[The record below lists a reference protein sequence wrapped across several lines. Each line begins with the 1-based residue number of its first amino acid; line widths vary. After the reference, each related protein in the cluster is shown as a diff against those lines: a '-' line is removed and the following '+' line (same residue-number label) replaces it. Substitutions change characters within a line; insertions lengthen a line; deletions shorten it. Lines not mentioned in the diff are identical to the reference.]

1 MRLLLELYSLLYLNP
16 FTVDVSV
23 FAFLLIF
30 KYCRRYIKFND
41 STPIRAICL
50 LMLCSFTTLTETS
63 FAILMPTVF
72 KGVDE
77 FFVNIQPSTP
87 YLDPK
92 DHLLW
97 FLIAS
102 IVMVFLIIPVTL
114 LLLLAPFLS
123 RFTNLTKVKPFLDE
137 FQSCYKDRYRWMA
150 SYYFLCRFL
159 YLAIITSAAAG
170 LESTQYAIQVISL
183 VILVIHTLLQPYR
196 KPVLNKVDIII
207 LADIITIT
215 LLYGES
221 ANLLFQAKPDLR
233 RLLTAVL
240 IIMPMFY
247 LICGAFVAFARRYGL
262 RKKLRK
268 WLKHHSN
275 QGNYLYKLSNHLNAP
290 LLDDEALTDQPEN
303 ASGSRAR
310 SVSTI
315 SNSVRYREPF
325 FRYLGFEDSDE
336 EEDFKDKENGEDN
349 EIEYSNIS
357 STPPSQPT
365 SSIVTLDR
373 EQGSRHSTGVVST
386 GSTRKSSSPTN
397 DQFSSQRWL
406 DQTTPT
412 GDEEL

>member
-137 FQSCYKDRYRWMA
+137 FQSCCKDRYRWMA

-233 RLLTAVL
+233 
-240 IIMPMFY
+240 
-247 LICGAFVAFARRYGL
+247 
-262 RKKLRK
+262 
-268 WLKHHSN
+268 
-275 QGNYLYKLSNHLNAP
+275 
-290 LLDDEALTDQPEN
+290 
-303 ASGSRAR
+303 
-310 SVSTI
+310 
-315 SNSVRYREPF
+315 
-325 FRYLGFEDSDE
+325 
-336 EEDFKDKENGEDN
+336 
-349 EIEYSNIS
+349 
-357 STPPSQPT
+357 
-365 SSIVTLDR
+365 
-373 EQGSRHSTGVVST
+373 
-386 GSTRKSSSPTN
+386 
-397 DQFSSQRWL
+397 
-406 DQTTPT
+406 
-412 GDEEL
+412 

>member
-1 MRLLLELYSLLYLNP
+1 
-16 FTVDVSV
+16 
-23 FAFLLIF
+23 
-30 KYCRRYIKFND
+30 
-41 STPIRAICL
+41 
-50 LMLCSFTTLTETS
+50 
-63 FAILMPTVF
+63 
-72 KGVDE
+72 
-77 FFVNIQPSTP
+77 
-87 YLDPK
+87 
-92 DHLLW
+92 
-97 FLIAS
+97 
-102 IVMVFLIIPVTL
+102 
-114 LLLLAPFLS
+114 
-123 RFTNLTKVKPFLDE
+123 
-137 FQSCYKDRYRWMA
+137 
-150 SYYFLCRFL
+150 
-159 YLAIITSAAAG
+159 
-170 LESTQYAIQVISL
+170 
-183 VILVIHTLLQPYR
+183 
-196 KPVLNKVDIII
+196 
-207 LADIITIT
+207 
-215 LLYGES
+215 
-221 ANLLFQAKPDLR
+221 
-233 RLLTAVL
+233 
-240 IIMPMFY
+240 MPMFY

-262 RKKLRK
+262 RKKLWK